1 MRLHCISLPSKLCPN
16 LASYNAGGQ
25 DHFRERSL
33 SQMSCSQFKW
43 DTFESVSA
51 GDDNTPP
58 VIWSLRLTRPNWRGA
73 TFILSCHRQLH
84 PVTTISSPGIASNA
98 KSQPSLGCWEILPF
112 HEGPNTLEQMASEIM
127 ADEVQKELVRH
138 HGDPPQI
145 PFPLI
150 HQFLWGPI
158 RETWVKPWLDT
169 SPTPSPLE
177 K

>member
-1 MRLHCISLPSKLCPN
+1 MQGDRTTLEK
-16 LASYNAGGQ
+16 G
-25 DHFRERSL
+25 HFHRCHAHSL
-33 SQMSCSQFKW
+33 SGTPLK
-43 DTFESVSA
+43 VSPLVMIIR
-51 GDDNTPP
+51 PP

-127 ADEVQKELVRH
+127 ANEVQKELVRH

-150 HQFLWGPI
+150 HQFL
-158 RETWVKPWLDT
+158 
-169 SPTPSPLE
+169 
-177 K
+177 